1 MSSQTGL
8 IVPEGHSPP
17 FATVTPDDHSA
28 WILIATALGL
38 ACYLFFGAIRILVR
52 VTISH
57 GFALDDY
64 VLCAATI
71 LAIIQSSLV
80 LGACSKGLGKSLD
93 LVSPEAQEDVQKIY
107 YTSNLF
113 YILVIGFSKISVIC
127 FLSRISRMKQHRVVF
142 NMAMGFIA
150 AWTFGSFLAM
160 ALQCD
165 LQNPW
170 IMVGEDC
177 SGTVSSI
184 LPVIFKYRH
193 IDKVLVSAMASHRH
207 TRHYIRSC
215 DCEPS
220 RVSRLYLAH
229 LGI

>member
-1 MSSQTGL
+1 MSAQTGP

-28 WILIATALGL
+28 WILIATALGM
-38 ACYLFFGAIRILVR
+38 ACYLFFGGIRILVR

-93 LVSPEAQEDVQKIY
+93 LVSQEAQQEVQKIY

-113 YILVIGFSKISVIC
+113 YILIIGLSKISVIC
-127 FLSRISRMKQHRVVF
+127 FLSRISRMKQHRIVF
-142 NMAMGFIA
+142 NVAMGLIA
-150 AWTFGSFLAM
+150 AWIFGSLLAV
-160 ALQCD
+160 ALQCN
-165 LQNPW
+165 LQIPW
-170 IMVGEDC
+170 IIVGEDC

-184 LPVIFKYRH
+184 LTVIFQVSKY
-193 IDKVLVSAMASHRH
+193 
-207 TRHYIRSC
+207 
-215 DCEPS
+215 
-220 RVSRLYLAH
+220 
-229 LGI
+229 